1 MSSVFLIIWVTM
13 ILILLGM
20 NQSRTGKW
28 KRVPHHLMNE
38 RDFGLYVVY
47 ITVVCWIFSRLMSS
61 IPSTASVILCLALI
75 YVPLVWVRPH
85 FRLYYSNEDA
95 AVFRQELP
103 AVSSSSTSSK
113 SSYQT
118 TVMTLYADERQTQPI
133 GRFFSSAELFDD
145 ASRQGLHQINQHV
158 LYVLDGS
165 HPDFP

>member
-1 MSSVFLIIWVTM
+1 
-13 ILILLGM
+13 
-20 NQSRTGKW
+20 
-28 KRVPHHLMNE
+28 MNE

-61 IPSTASVILCLALI
+61 TPSTASVILCLALI

-103 AVSSSSTSSK
+103 AVSSSPTSSK

-133 GRFFSSAELFDD
+133 GRFFNSAELFD
-145 ASRQGLHQINQHV
+145 QINQHV

-165 HPDFP
+165 RPDFP